1 VLTPPLKLGFLAS
14 NNGSGMR
21 GIIAAIEAGA
31 LAAEARLAVS
41 NRRDAPA
48 LAFAAEHGVPTR
60 VIPTKADPEAA
71 DAALAAALQ
80 AAGVELVILS
90 GYLRKLGAATLR
102 AYAGRVLNVHPALLP
117 KFGGP
122 GMYGRRVHE
131 AVAAAGETVT
141 GVTVHVVDEVYDH
154 GPVVAQL
161 ETPLLGGDDAAAIE
175 AKVTAVEGD
184 FFVSVLRRI
193 SEGTLTLPE
202 SRHQIS
208 DNLP

>member
-1 VLTPPLKLGFLAS
+1 
-14 NNGSGMR
+14 MR
-21 GIIAAIEAGA
+21 GIIAAIEAGE

-48 LAFAAEHGVPTR
+48 LTFAAEHGVPIR
-60 VIPTKADPEAA
+60 VIPTMADPVAA
-71 DAALAAALQ
+71 DEALAAALQ
-80 AAGVELVILS
+80 DAGVELVILS

-141 GVTVHVVDEVYDH
+141 GVTVHVVDEAYDH

-161 ETPLLGGDDAAAIE
+161 ETPLSPGDDAAAIE
-175 AKVTAVEGD
+175 AKVTAVESG

-193 SEGTLTLPE
+193 CEGTLALPKPPYT
-202 SRHQIS
+202 IS